1 MSFIGSK
8 RIPRCTGDFVGP
20 GVTGSAKPV
29 PATDNDEVK
38 AMSEASTRRLD
49 ESARAAIW
57 SMLRAVPTSLLRKA
71 YEQRIEE
78 EKQLVGYGPPTADDV
93 RIADEAAQ
101 KLIVVQAA
109 QGQAMSDREA
119 REALAVMGEI
129 MIDEANTG
137 VLRALHA
144 QGFGSR
150 KPEIP
155 GEPC

>member
-1 MSFIGSK
+1 
-8 RIPRCTGDFVGP
+8 
-20 GVTGSAKPV
+20 
-29 PATDNDEVK
+29 
-38 AMSEASTRRLD
+38 MSEASTRRLD

-93 RIADEAAQ
+93 RIADEAVQ

-129 MIDEANTG
+129 MIDEANVG

-150 KPEIP
+150 KPQIP
-155 GEPC
+155 SEPG